1 MKDLTLKK
9 KAWDLSTV
17 NSKGREMK
25 NHYDSYY
32 IMNRLKD
39 IANHEGTTLGPIEA
53 KFFRLRAKDP
63 NAENLYKKMV
73 TLYEATRGGIATDS
87 YDDAWDEYC
96 KACDRI
102 ILKLEIELDR
112 ER

>member
-1 MKDLTLKK
+1 M
-9 KAWDLSTV
+9 S
-17 NSKGREMK
+17 

-39 IANHEGTTLGPIEA
+39 IAKCEGTALGPIEA

-63 NAENLYKKMV
+63 IAEKLYKKMV
-73 TLYEATRGGIATDS
+73 TLYDATHGGIAKDS

-102 ILKLEIELDR
+102 MLKLEIELDG